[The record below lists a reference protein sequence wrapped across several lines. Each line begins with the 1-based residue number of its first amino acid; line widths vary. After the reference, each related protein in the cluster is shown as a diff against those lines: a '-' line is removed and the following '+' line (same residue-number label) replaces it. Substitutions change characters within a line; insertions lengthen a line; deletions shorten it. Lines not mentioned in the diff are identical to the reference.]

1 MPAPNVK
8 DAELIET
15 KALPNG
21 AASTY
26 TDAFDLGMGS
36 MGQFAANCEL
46 VISAPALVVGDLA
59 DAATMKYSV
68 QMDSDSG
75 FGSATTIYPDVIT
88 QTGAGGAGAAA
99 ATARVRLPTNC
110 ERYVRV
116 RATNSASG
124 DASDKSMTVSLVF

>member
-21 AASTY
+21 AGSTN
-26 TDAFDLGMGS
+26 TDAFDLGMGEQ
-36 MGQFAANCEL
+36 GQFAANCEL
-46 VISAPALVVGDLA
+46 VIDAPALVVGDLA

-68 QMDSDSG
+68 QMDSDAG
-75 FGSATTIYPDVIT
+75 FGSPTTIYPDVIT

-99 ATARVRLPTNC
+99 ASRRVRLPTNC